1 MDARMIMGLILICC
15 AVTVFRRCPEG
26 AKGPGAIIRRAVCV
40 QCMLTAMGSVAAA
53 SGTRT
58 WLGRKRADWLTP
70 KRLRFITVALFVGA
84 VLVAG
89 TMSGSGGS

>member
-1 MDARMIMGLILICC
+1 
-15 AVTVFRRCPEG
+15 
-26 AKGPGAIIRRAVCV
+26 
-40 QCMLTAMGSVAAA
+40 MLTAMSSVAAA

-70 KRLRFITVALFVGA
+70 RRLRFITIGLFAVA

>member
-1 MDARMIMGLILICC
+1 M
-15 AVTVFRRCPEG
+15 V
-26 AKGPGAIIRRAVCV
+26 
-40 QCMLTAMGSVAAA
+40 TAMGSVAAA

-70 KRLRFITVALFVGA
+70 KRLRFITIGLFACA

-89 TMSGSGGS
+89 TLSGSS